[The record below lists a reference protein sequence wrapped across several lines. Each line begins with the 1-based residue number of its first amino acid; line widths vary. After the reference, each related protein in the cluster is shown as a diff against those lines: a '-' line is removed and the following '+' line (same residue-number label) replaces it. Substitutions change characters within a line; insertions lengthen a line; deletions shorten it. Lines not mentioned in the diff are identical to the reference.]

1 MGFISGFIVLKAK
14 LNPIH
19 HLLALL
25 GDHPILHISKI
36 RVNIFLVWDNIL
48 SHVDK
53 QSNVLSHSNISLT
66 DEVYS
71 FRF

>member
-1 MGFISGFIVLKAK
+1 MGFVSEFIVLKAK
-14 LNPIH
+14 LNPIQ

-25 GDHPILHISKI
+25 GDHPILRISKI

-53 QSNVLSHSNISLT
+53 QSNVLSHSNIPLT